1 MTCCR
6 TALVHRV
13 VSGPLS
19 WIRVVRSLVGVVLV
33 PWPVAWTSGA
43 LSRSTG
49 LIPLCRVI
57 KVSPVVVQRVG
68 GMRTLNWWL
77 LR

>member
-1 MTCCR
+1 M
-6 TALVHRV
+6 HRV

-19 WIRVVRSLVGVVLV
+19 AIRVVRSLVGVALV
-33 PWPVAWTSGA
+33 WWPVPCRFGA

-49 LIPLCRVI
+49 LIPLPSVI

-68 GMRTLNWWL
+68 GIRTLNWWL
-77 LR
+77 FR

>member
-1 MTCCR
+1 M
-6 TALVHRV
+6 

-19 WIRVVRSLVGVVLV
+19 AIRVVRSLVGVALVRWLV
-33 PWPVAWTSGA
+33 PWTFGA

-49 LIPLCRVI
+49 FIWLFSVI

-68 GMRTLNWWL
+68 GIRTLNWWL
-77 LR
+77 FR